1 MQIHC
6 KYSGIKGFINLYEYA
21 LRYSYMITNK
31 AKHKAKILSFW
42 ERMKR
47 SQTFYFIRPYDEKDK
62 KIGVP
67 EKFIGHPR
75 FGVVEVSYY
84 FWDRDDTIPRKI
96 SLQTSAGWEFSF
108 SGCRRDYLAMEKVEE
123 ALISD
128 GHYKII
134 YKCIDE
140 VEGFETEAEEK
151 AREKNSLNTFLSLR
165 FAGRL

>member
-1 MQIHC
+1 MPKEGYQY
-6 KYSGIKGFINLYEYA
+6 KKIKKNNDTGGAEEKIEKIFASFGY
-21 LRYSYMITNK
+21 K
-31 AKHKAKILSFW
+31 KHLAW
-42 ERMKR
+42 RMKR